1 MDTLEQTRNQIIKDD
16 IAVIEQT
23 IRRLKLKRAKL
34 LALISKN
41 NDED

>member
-1 MDTLEQTRNQIIKDD
+1 MDTLEQTRTQILKDD

-23 IRRLKLKRAKL
+23 IRRLKIKRAKL
-34 LALISKN
+34 LALVPKN

>member
-1 MDTLEQTRNQIIKDD
+1 MDTLEQTRTQILKDD